1 MPNVLIIDD
10 STTTRW
16 FYRET
21 LEAAG
26 FAVDEAFNGLEG
38 LEKAMISSFD
48 LMVVDVNMPKM
59 DGLTFLTEMRKREG
73 IRATPA
79 IMISTQDRP
88 VDRTK
93 AYSVGAN
100 AYFVKP
106 IDPETLVRYGRAMTG
121 VPAPRGHS

>member
-1 MPNVLIIDD
+1 MPNILIIDD
-10 STTTRW
+10 SATTRF
-16 FYRET
+16 FYREA

-38 LEKAMISSFD
+38 LEKALISSFD
-48 LMVVDVNMPKM
+48 LMLVDINMPKM
-59 DGLTFLTEMRKREG
+59 DGLTFLAEVRKREE

-88 VDRTK
+88 ADRAR
-93 AYSVGAN
+93 AYAVGAN

-106 IDPETLVRYGRAMTG
+106 IDPDTLVRYGRAMTG